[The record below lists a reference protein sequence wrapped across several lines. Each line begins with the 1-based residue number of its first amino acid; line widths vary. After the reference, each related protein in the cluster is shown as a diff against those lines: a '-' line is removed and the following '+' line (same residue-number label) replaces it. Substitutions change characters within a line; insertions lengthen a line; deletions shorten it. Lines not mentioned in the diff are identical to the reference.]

1 LSFGTPG
8 GFAAAAA
15 AAVERLN
22 GTGGASSPPGW
33 NAAGLAP
40 ARPWPIASDARA
52 PLAGATTASLFA
64 RAFGDASAPANAA
77 GGILEAGGT
86 AVLEA
91 REPAPAWAR
100 PQGHDEA
107 LAAVAKADAS
117 DWPLGRAIAQ
127 IQGVYVLAENAQG
140 LVVVDMHAAHE
151 RIVYERLKAGAA
163 THDMPT
169 QALLIPA
176 TFAATPAEHALVDTH
191 AETLRTLGLDV
202 SPLGPTTLAVR
213 SLPAAL
219 LQADPVDLV
228 RSVLADL
235 AEVDASSLVQRARD
249 DVLASMAC
257 HGAVRAN
264 RRLTLEEM
272 NGLLRQMEAT
282 ERSDQCNHG
291 RPTWR
296 QVTMK
301 ELDAL
306 FLRGR

>member
-1 LSFGTPG
+1 VPSPADAP
-8 GFAAAAA
+8 AAAASVA
-15 AAVERLN
+15 
-22 GTGGASSPPGW
+22 
-33 NAAGLAP
+33 
-40 ARPWPIASDARA
+40 A
-52 PLAGATTASLFA
+52 PL
-64 RAFGDASAPANAA
+64 
-77 GGILEAGGT
+77 
-86 AVLEA
+86 VA
-91 REPAPAWAR
+91 REPEPTSAWPASGDHRAPT
-100 PQGHDEA
+100 
-107 LAAVAKADAS
+107 AAATSAAAGADAG

-127 IQGVYVLAENAQG
+127 VQGVYVLAENAHG

-163 THDMPT
+163 AREMPT

-176 TFAATPAEHALVDTH
+176 TFAATPAELAHDEAHAG
-191 AETLRTLGLDV
+191 TLQALGLDV
-202 SPLGPTTLAVR
+202 SPLGPQTLAVR

-219 LQADPVDLV
+219 LQADPVELV

-235 AEVDASSLVQRARD
+235 AEVDASRLVERARD
-249 DVLASMAC
+249 EVLASMAC

-272 NGLLRQMEAT
+272 NALLRQMEAT
-282 ERSDQCNHG
+282 DRADQCNHG